1 MDNTFKFYLKAGS
14 SGYYYVEN
22 NIILLSTLKR
32 PLEYDI
38 VSWKDIEVS
47 LTRVMDNWGVL
58 REYTIDLSF
67 IEDGKK
73 IIDFIVSNNPF
84 VGELSLEIEKLN
96 TATQTY
102 ALWAVCDIDL
112 STYSS
117 DTIQATVN
125 SKEGGLVALMRSR
138 SNVEYTIDF
147 ASGAANIEVG
157 NTRLGARARWNIGN
171 ISKYA
176 TENNWAGGGTN
187 SHRYGIFMPETFFID
202 NVAPGDFIR
211 PYDQS
216 LSGLSSYMGVDIF
229 VSPPPPF
236 LDIGACKRY
245 ADTTSSG
252 PTILNGRL
260 IPLFRPF
267 ETWRDVQISGKMTA
281 IVQIGS
287 GLQTGI
293 GWVKAYADILNLNTN
308 TWRRIDLG
316 TSTQVQIGIPQ
327 TFTINLQGTVSNIG
341 TNELCYFTMST
352 DSNIVFSG
360 YGAQFMIPVEDCE
373 IEFNYRA
380 SVPASIVKGY
390 RYIDFITKFVDKM
403 TDGAFTIQSSFL
415 RDDFNNVRRAQNFD
429 SKPRDVFVCSG
440 DSLRGLSSA
449 KITTTWDNI
458 LKDLWSLYG
467 VIPSYRGNTII
478 LEDMR
483 TMLSNTV
490 VFRTKSINNLNI
502 SAFREKV
509 FNQVK
514 VGQTAS
520 DTNNVVGRNEFNT
533 QITFVVE
540 NNTLAEGVLDLSS
553 PFRRDVYGIESA
565 RADGFNRDKLDGQF
579 DKDIFLIEVSSALN
593 AWGRFTP
600 YRVLGHISGVDD
612 PNGVYNIPLSPKRCL
627 MRNLRYIRSF
637 FSSGMLNYVST
648 QKNPDLISN
657 IRVPY
662 NAIGNIIETAD
673 INLSLGTSNGN
684 GLTPLFK
691 PFVVE
696 FDTDTDYNLVE
707 LTENNLNGLVE
718 FEHNGLVFQGYI
730 LDIGVK
736 PATRDTYRFRLLMRN
751 STDITKLQ

>member
-22 NIILLSTLKR
+22 NIILLSALKR

-73 IIDFIVSNNPF
+73 IIDFIVANNPF

-171 ISKYA
+171 TSKYS
-176 TENNWAGGGTN
+176 TSSTWEGGGAN
-187 SHRYGIFMPETFFID
+187 SHRFGSYVPQCFFLD
-202 NVAPGDFIR
+202 NVSAGDFIR

-216 LSGLSSYMGVDIF
+216 ISNLSGYMYINLFGTPP
-229 VSPPPPF
+229 VS
-236 LDIGACKRY
+236 LDLGACKRY
-245 ADTTSSG
+245 ADTSSNG

-267 ETWRDVQISGKMTA
+267 ETWTSVDVSGKMTA
-281 IVQIGS
+281 IAQIGGG
-287 GLQTGI
+287 GLQPGI
-293 GWVKAYADILNLNTN
+293 GWINAWVHILDLVTN
-308 TWRRIDLG
+308 VWRKIYLG
-316 TSTQVQIGIPQ
+316 RSNNIEIGIPQ
-327 TFTINLQGTVSNIG
+327 TFIIDIQGSIPSIG
-341 TNELCYFTMST
+341 VNEICYFILTS
-352 DSNIVFSG
+352 DSNILFAN
-360 YGAQFMIPVEDCE
+360 YGVAYILPIEDCN
-373 IEFNYRA
+373 IAFDYKA
-380 SVPASIVKGY
+380 SVPATVVRGF
-390 RYIDFITKFVDKM
+390 RYIDFITKFVEKM

-415 RDDFNNVRRAQNFD
+415 RDNFNNVRRAQNFD

-565 RADGFNRDKLDGQF
+565 RAEGFNRDKLDGQF

-707 LTENNLNGLVE
+707 LTESNLNGIIE
-718 FEHNGLVFQGYI
+718 FDYNGNTFQGYI

-736 PATRDTYRFRLLMRN
+736 PATRDTYRFRLLLHRD
-751 STDITKLQ
+751 TDITKLQ